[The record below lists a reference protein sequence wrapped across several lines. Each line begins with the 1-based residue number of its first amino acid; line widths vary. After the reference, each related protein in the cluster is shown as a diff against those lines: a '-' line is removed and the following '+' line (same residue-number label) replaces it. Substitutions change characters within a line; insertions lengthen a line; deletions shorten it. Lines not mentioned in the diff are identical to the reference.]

1 MKAFILFFIMLSSLF
16 GDDFLSV
23 NSDNYFVNNRVA
35 LVNDFVNKMKGET
48 NSSVIISEVNSF
60 CNEFTYTSDM
70 KTYGKS
76 DYWATPEQFIVTGG
90 GDCEDFVV
98 MKHAILTAL
107 GSKDM
112 LYATKTVNGVLHAV
126 LLVKDGGTYKTLD
139 NMNNNVYS
147 EDLKSLKIYD
157 LKKTFEKKFSFFC
170 PLHPIGLEHYV

>member
-1 MKAFILFFIMLSSLF
+1 MKLFILFFIMLSSLF

-23 NSDNYFVNNRVA
+23 KTDNFFVNNRVA
-35 LVNDFVNKMKGET
+35 LVNDFVSKMKGDT
-48 NSSVIISEVNSF
+48 NSSHVIAEVNSF

-70 KTYGKS
+70 KMYGKS
-76 DYWATPEQFIVTGG
+76 DYWSTPEQFVISGG

-98 MKHAILTAL
+98 MKHAILAAL
-107 GSKDM
+107 GAKDM

-126 LLVKDGGTYKTLD
+126 LLVKDSGTYKTLD

-157 LKKTFEKKFSFFC
+157 IKKTLEKKFS
-170 PLHPIGLEHYV
+170 